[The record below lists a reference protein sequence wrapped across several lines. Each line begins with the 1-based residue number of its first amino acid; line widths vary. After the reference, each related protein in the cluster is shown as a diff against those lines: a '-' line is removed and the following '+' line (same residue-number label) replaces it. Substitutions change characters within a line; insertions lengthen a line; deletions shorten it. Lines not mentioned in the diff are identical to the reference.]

1 MFPSSI
7 LQSRGG
13 TREDS
18 WQGPLKDHFDS
29 TCCQITAQVKNTTD
43 LNGNTGISP
52 HTKKPVSDASDD
64 IRWFQRHQN
73 AGSNNWGSC
82 IDATPYSL
90 FTWCSHKSQHVCII
104 TPKLMIW
111 VRWCIIDRRSHF
123 LTFCQSLQCHLL
135 QRPFTT
141 GRQHGTEHDEGT
153 VVTSGSTIQEQLTA
167 VEELMT
173 RHLRQT
179 ERMVH
184 GSYPGCSLKEP
195 KEHPGWRLP
204 QGNIIKFRV
213 HRKSKLDTQSN
224 FEAQPWCSVGF
235 LFIFNPPGPPP
246 FKTCWNYMA
255 IRSYTSL
262 SAKSTGFSHTEL
274 QSNHFGHPNMS
285 CDMIPSYTLI
295 L

>member
-1 MFPSSI
+1 
-7 LQSRGG
+7 
-13 TREDS
+13 
-18 WQGPLKDHFDS
+18 
-29 TCCQITAQVKNTTD
+29 
-43 LNGNTGISP
+43 
-52 HTKKPVSDASDD
+52 
-64 IRWFQRHQN
+64 
-73 AGSNNWGSC
+73 
-82 IDATPYSL
+82 
-90 FTWCSHKSQHVCII
+90 
-104 TPKLMIW
+104 MIW
-111 VRWCIIDRRSHF
+111 VGWFIDLRSHF

-141 GRQHGTEHDEGT
+141 GRQHGTEHDEST

-179 ERMVH
+179 ERTVH
-184 GSYPGCSLKEP
+184 GSYPECSLKQP
-195 KEHPGWRLP
+195 KQNPGRRLP
-204 QGNIIKFRV
+204 RRVISRVTSSNSGFIK
-213 HRKSKLDTQSN
+213 KPKLETQSN
-224 FEAQPWCSVGF
+224 FEAQPRCSVGF
-235 LFIFNPPGPPP
+235 LFICNPPGPPP
-246 FKTCWNYMA
+246 FKTCWSYLA